1 MVCSDGYDWFANEFL
16 EQESIH
22 SNLFKIGFSYAPFFS
37 NFYKSTLSVDDVKT
51 VKKEINKYTVFILSS
66 IISSF
71 KDSGLYLNDND
82 KSICNYLFDSDVDKD
97 SLENILEKIQKR
109 NYEYSFSNEVLE
121 LVNSV
126 YGEVYHELEDIYIS
140 ESIDFKFIKRTA
152 DERFNA
158 GHKYSAV
165 IVSSNGEV
173 GLGELNPEFRIM
185 GELSDTDEIYLILNP
200 ASGMPFLQK
209 KKWEDIINGN
219 LE

>member
-1 MVCSDGYDWFANEFL
+1 MLHFL
-16 EQESIH
+16 AIS
-22 SNLFKIGFSYAPFFS
+22 
-37 NFYKSTLSVDDVKT
+37 YKSTLSVDDVKT

-97 SLENILEKIQKR
+97 SLENILEKNTKKR

-140 ESIDFKFIKRTA
+140 ESIDFKFIKKNSR
-152 DERFNA
+152 
-158 GHKYSAV
+158 
-165 IVSSNGEV
+165 
-173 GLGELNPEFRIM
+173 
-185 GELSDTDEIYLILNP
+185 
-200 ASGMPFLQK
+200 
-209 KKWEDIINGN
+209 
-219 LE
+219 